1 MSAPDD
7 QQLVSDARA
16 AIYER
21 HLGPLPAEV
30 VTLHNLT
37 GVWPGG
43 CLVQIVGGAL
53 GGLSVTATFGLS
65 DPGMPAAARVEQ
77 YQVRED
83 DGPGGHTRELT
94 TRLVPRQPRQVAP
107 GLAGYGY
114 ELLVLTP
121 RQEFWPLMF
130 LNWAV
135 PAEILYDARI
145 LEGLSGDGLLSI
157 EGIDLGDGLWSDF
170 LVAPPDGLF
179 PADHE
184 LPNGTV
190 RLLVATAITR
200 DELEFAL
207 EHGRPALMERL
218 LASGQGQVSVR
229 GRESVLKAAGGG
241 ARVLPFRTRRRD
253 TRAPRPAPR
262 PEPGGENPFAWL
274 DLSDGERKAREAS
287 LRERAE
293 AGDAQAACDLA
304 SSLQGG
310 RPEEL
315 DARRAEAEHWFRVAA
330 ERGHGWGAF
339 HLGSILLDRGEHD
352 QAEHWFGQARALGL
366 PI

>member
-1 MSAPDD
+1 MSAADD
-7 QQLVSDARA
+7 SQVVSDARA

-30 VTLHNLT
+30 VKLHNLT

-43 CLVQIVGGAL
+43 CLVQIDGRAL
-53 GGLSVTATFGLS
+53 GGLAVTGSFGLS
-65 DPGMPAAARVEQ
+65 DPAMPATARVEQ
-77 YQVRED
+77 HQLREH
-83 DGPGGHTRELT
+83 DGPDGTTRELSVH
-94 TRLVPRQPRQVAP
+94 LVPRDPRPVAP

-135 PAEILYDARI
+135 PAELLYDASI
-145 LEGLSGDGLLSI
+145 LEGLESDGLVSV

-170 LVAPPDGLF
+170 LIGAPQGLLA
-179 PADHE
+179 ADHE
-184 LPNGTV
+184 LPNGTM
-190 RLLVATAITR
+190 RFLVATAITR

-207 EHGRPALMERL
+207 EHGRPALLERL
-218 LASGQGQVSVR
+218 LASGQGQVSVL
-229 GRESVLKAAGGG
+229 GRRSVLETGRGGK
-241 ARVLPFRTRRRD
+241 VLPFRRRRNG
-253 TRAPRPAPR
+253 TRASRDEPAED
-262 PEPGGENPFAWL
+262 EPPSRL
-274 DLSDGERKAREAS
+274 SLSDAERKAAEAR
-287 LRERAE
+287 LRPLAE

-304 SSLQGG
+304 TSLQSGG
-310 RPEEL
+310 PEDHE
-315 DARRAEAEHWFRVAA
+315 ARTAEAEHWFRVAA

-339 HLGSILLDRGEHD
+339 YLGSILLDRGETD
-352 QAEHWFGQARALGL
+352 QAEHWFGQAKTLGL